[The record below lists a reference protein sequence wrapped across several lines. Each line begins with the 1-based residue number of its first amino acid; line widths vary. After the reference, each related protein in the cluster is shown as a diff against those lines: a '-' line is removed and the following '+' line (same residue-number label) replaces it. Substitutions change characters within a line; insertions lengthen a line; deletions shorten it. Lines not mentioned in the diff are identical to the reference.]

1 MERWSDERFIK
12 AECNMDNV
20 IAIRIKNGE
29 FYFIGWMENAE
40 KYKIQVIP
48 CVDKALLE
56 RDLIMLE
63 EIYTA
68 ITTVPDYNRID
79 IVYEVDETGNPIK
92 EEDKKYVNVF
102 DRFLSFVKNYERN
115 GVSDNGDHD
124 IFVTNCKE
132 LSMVCDALRDGDY
145 VFIVEDLSQ
154 NH

>member
-1 MERWSDERFIK
+1 MERLNDEQFI
-12 AECNMDNV
+12 NTGYDMDDV

-40 KYKIQVIP
+40 KYKIQMMP

-56 RDLIMLE
+56 RDLIMSE
-63 EIYTA
+63 ELYMA
-68 ITTVPDYNRID
+68 ITTVPGYDRMD
-79 IVYEVDETGNPIK
+79 IVYEVDDAGNPIK
-92 EEDKKYVNVF
+92 EEDKKYTNAF

-115 GVSDNGDHD
+115 GVSDNEDHD

-132 LSMVCDALRDGDY
+132 LSMICDALRDGDY
-145 VFIVEDLSQ
+145 VFIVEDLSR